1 MKTVNVS
8 FFLLPRKL
16 TGEGRPENEVTQATK
31 LFPPIRQLWPI
42 YQNQREREREG
53 KEREE
58 RQKGR
63 EMVKVEKYG

>member
-42 YQNQREREREG
+42 YQNQRERERESEK
-53 KEREE
+53 KETRHRRGE
-58 RQKGR
+58 RW
-63 EMVKVEKYG
+63 

>member
-1 MKTVNVS
+1 MKTVDVS

-42 YQNQREREREG
+42 YQNQREREREREK
-53 KEREE
+53 KERRDRRGE
-58 RQKGR
+58 RW
-63 EMVKVEKYG
+63 